1 MATLL
6 LKNCHLISPDV
17 DLPNAAVLIEGE
29 KVKRIFAPGDALP
42 AADSVMDMEG
52 DMVMPGFVDV
62 HCHGRSGEDFCDA
75 TDNAIT
81 TMAVDKLKE

>member
-42 AADSVMDMEG
+42 AADSVIDMEG
-52 DMVMPGFVDV
+52 DMVTLSLFRWHRSCQGF
-62 HCHGRSGEDFCDA
+62 RR
-75 TDNAIT
+75 
-81 TMAVDKLKE
+81 LKPPVRRTHA

>member
-17 DLPNAAVLIEGE
+17 DLDNAAILIEGE

-42 AADSVMDMEG
+42 AADAVMDMEG
-52 DMVMPGFVDV
+52 DMVMPGFVD
-62 HCHGRSGEDFCDA
+62 A
-75 TDNAIT
+75 
-81 TMAVDKLKE
+81 